1 MIQRLPKWGLFLL
14 LGLGFLFVTFPLV
27 HLFLSLSAR
36 ELLETVRDREVWRA
50 IRVSFEGALGAT
62 CLGLFLGAPAGYF
75 LARHSFP
82 GKAFIE
88 GLFNLPIVI
97 PHVAVGIILLNIL
110 NENAPLGRFF
120 GLFHLTFVDTIYGI
134 MVAMCFVSLSY
145 VVSASLMG
153 FRSLDPDLELTARTL
168 GASPWFTFSR
178 ITFPLVFPYLL
189 RGAVLALARS
199 LSEVGAL
206 LILAYYPRT
215 APILI
220 YERFEN
226 YGLVKARPITALIVL
241 LSLLLFSGLVLI
253 SRRVGQKDVA

>member
-1 MIQRLPKWGLFLL
+1 MRQKLPRWGLFLW
-14 LGLGFLFVTFPLV
+14 LGVGFFFVALPIL
-27 HLFLSLSAR
+27 HLFLSLSAK
-36 ELLETVRDREVWRA
+36 ELFQTLKDQEVWRS
-50 IRVSFEGALGAT
+50 IKISFEGAFGAT
-62 CLGLFLGAPAGYF
+62 FLGLLLGTPVGYF
-75 LARHSFP
+75 LARSSFP
-82 GKAFIE
+82 GKAWFE
-88 GLFNLPIVI
+88 SFFNLPIVI
-97 PHVAVGIILLNIL
+97 PHVAVGIILLNVL
-110 NENAPLGRFF
+110 NENTWLGRSLSF
-120 GLFHLTFVDTIYGI
+120 FHLSFVDTIYGI

-145 VVSASLMG
+145 VVSAALMG
-153 FRSLDPDLELTARTL
+153 FRAIESDLELTARTL

-226 YGLVKARPITALIVL
+226 YGLAKARPITALIIF
-241 LSLLLFSGLVLI
+241 LSLVLFSILVFV
-253 SRRVGQKDVA
+253 SRRIGQKDVA